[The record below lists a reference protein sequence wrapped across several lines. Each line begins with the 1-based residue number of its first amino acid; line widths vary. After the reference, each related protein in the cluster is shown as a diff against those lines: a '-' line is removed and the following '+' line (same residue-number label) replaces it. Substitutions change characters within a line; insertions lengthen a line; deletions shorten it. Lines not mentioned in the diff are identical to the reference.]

1 MWRIEIAR
9 PSATAFASRIARGW
23 VNMPE
28 TDFREWLKHRTYKG
42 TRLTEKGVNNRV
54 RKLPRI
60 ERALADLGFAESS
73 LDAVH
78 ANGRWADLV
87 MAVGKVAANWHSNE
101 PAARKMAPQAPDP
114 TRQLTNLINVARQYG
129 HFVAGKDPNYDAD
142 ADQPEA
148 DEINETMLEALKE
161 RFIAAYPT
169 FVNDGGFAGR
179 SDYHLQEDDYKRTL
193 IAKVSDLLID
203 PPINRSELGG
213 ALLDL
218 VLDKD
223 VNLVGD
229 YRRRNHL
236 EAVRGRSRGQ
246 LEAAVATLA
255 LSEAEP
261 PDAAAAFVAAAWPL
275 VREGSEQSQPYAD
288 IRVLATLFQALARP
302 TRAIAVS
309 YTRFHNLGVALL
321 NRPLFGNNPL
331 TAPEYADILQLS
343 ADLLAVMDL
352 WGWGPRDL
360 WDVQGFIWVACK
372 EKLDVDA
379 IKDADRIRQYA
390 LDNYIAPARERG
402 DLLVSI
408 RAGELHNALGLTAAH
423 ANVCQALR
431 GSKFQELAQ
440 VGVPSFAGPDNSST
454 TTFTYALSLE
464 PSATEDAGE
473 GPYWFV
479 GASYGRTHDQFNR
492 FIKGG
497 LWEISEPSPRHRE
510 QVLSMQP
517 GQRIAIKSTYVRRQ
531 NLPFDNGGRP
541 VSVMAIKAIGT
552 ITGNPGN
559 GTQVF
564 VDWQSGYEPREW
576 YHYTYQ
582 QTIWE
587 VYPVKEMSRRLVAFA
602 FEGAVQDYDWFLANL
617 TNWRDLAPALD
628 TEEETGTDP
637 RKRDPQNIILF
648 GPPGTGKTWSTV
660 AEAVR
665 LCLGLGADDPLLK
678 EDAGRTELRAEYDR
692 LRTLGQIA
700 FVTFH
705 QNYSYED
712 FIEGR
717 EPKPVAGS
725 AGFELVT
732 RQGLFVR
739 LARRAAE
746 SDEEHVLIIDEI
758 NRANVSKVF
767 GELITLI
774 EPDKRKGMANAVSLR
789 LPYSQEEFS
798 VPANLHIVGT
808 MNTADRSIALLDT
821 AIRRRFRFRE
831 LAPDT
836 QTKAFQMSVVE
847 TGIPLDAVL
856 DAMNDRIEFLIDRE
870 HRIGHA
876 FFIGCKT
883 RADVDEV
890 MSDKV
895 IPLLQ
900 EYFFEDWSRV
910 AAVLGETKGKGGCF
924 LACRKLKDPTGQDGE
939 ERESWSVLDHF
950 AADAYARLIKKP
962 VAQPS
967 SDLMGDE
974 LDETAE

>member
-1 MWRIEIAR
+1 MK
-9 PSATAFASRIARGW
+9 
-23 VNMPE
+23 MHE
-28 TDFREWLKHRTYKG
+28 TDFREWLKRRSYQG
-42 TRLTEKGVNNRV
+42 ARLTDKGVNNRV

-60 ERALADLGFAESS
+60 ERALAELGFTEPN
-73 LDAVH
+73 LEAVH
-78 ANGRWADLV
+78 ANGRWDDLV
-87 MAVGKVAANWHSNE
+87 KAVSKVAADWRSNE
-101 PAARKMAPQAPDP
+101 AAARKMAPQAPDP

-161 RFIAAYPT
+161 RFLAAYPT
-169 FVNDGGFAGR
+169 FLGDGGFSGR
-179 SDYHLQEDDYKRTL
+179 SDYHLEEDDYKRTL
-193 IAKVSDLLID
+193 IAKVRDLLVD
-203 PPINRSELGG
+203 PPINRSVLGG

-218 VLDKD
+218 VLDKE

-236 EAVRGRSRGQ
+236 DAVRQRSRGQ

-302 TRAIAVS
+302 TVAIAVS
-309 YTRFHNLGVALL
+309 YTRFHKLGVALL
-321 NRPLFGNNPL
+321 DRSLFGNNPL
-331 TAPEYADILQLS
+331 TAEEYADILQLS
-343 ADLLAVMDL
+343 ADLRAIMDD

-360 WDVQGFIWVACK
+360 WDVQGFIWVTCS
-372 EKLDVDA
+372 EKLDMDA
-379 IKDADRIRQYA
+379 KKDADRIRQYA
-390 LDNYIAPARERG
+390 LDNYIAPARGRG

-408 RAGELHNALGLTAAH
+408 KAGDLHNALGLTAAH

-431 GSKFQELAQ
+431 GSKFQQLAQ

-464 PSATEDAGE
+464 PVASGDTHD
-473 GPYWFV
+473 GPCWFV
-479 GASYGRTHDQFNR
+479 GASYGRTHDQFDR
-492 FIKGG
+492 FIKSG

-531 NLPFDNGGRP
+531 NLPFENGDRP

-552 ITGNPGN
+552 ITGNPAS

-587 VYPVKEMSRRLVAFA
+587 VYPVKEMARRLIAFA

-617 TNWRDLAPALD
+617 SNWRDLAPVID
-628 TEEETGTDP
+628 TEEETGSDP

-665 LCLGLGADDPLLK
+665 LCLGLDADDPLLK
-678 EDAGRTELRAEYDR
+678 EEARRLELRTEYDR

-739 LARRAAE
+739 LARLAAE

-774 EPDKRKGMANAVSLR
+774 EPDKRKGMANAVPLR

-821 AIRRRFRFRE
+821 ALRRRFRFKE

-836 QTKAFQMSVVE
+836 KSKAFQTSVVD
-847 TGIPLDAVL
+847 TNIPLDAVL
-856 DAMNDRIEFLIDRE
+856 DAINDRIEYLIDRE

-883 RADVDEV
+883 RADVDAV

-900 EYFFEDWSRV
+900 EYFFEDWGRV
-910 AAVLGETKGKGGCF
+910 AAVLGEAKGKGGGF
-924 LACRKLKDPTGQDGE
+924 LVCRKLKDPTGQDGE
-939 ERESWSVLDHF
+939 ERESWSMLGAF
-950 AADAYARLIKKP
+950 AHDAYDRLIKRP
-962 VAQPS
+962 VPKL
-967 SDLMGDE
+967 SDEPIDDGLN
-974 LDETAE
+974 ETAE